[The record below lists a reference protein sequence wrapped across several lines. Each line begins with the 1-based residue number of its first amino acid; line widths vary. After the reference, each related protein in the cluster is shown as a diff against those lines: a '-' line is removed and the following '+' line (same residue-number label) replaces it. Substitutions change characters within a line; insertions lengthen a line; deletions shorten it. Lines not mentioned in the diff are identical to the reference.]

1 MDLFKGYAPAIITPM
16 NNSGTKINFEKF
28 KELIEFQIKN
38 GAKAIIFLGTTGEP
52 ATLNQKEKLEVLK
65 FAVKEVGGRVPV
77 IAGAGSNCTKIV
89 VEMVKEYEKIGVDGI
104 LSVTPY
110 YNKCTQEGL
119 VRHYE
124 KIAKATSL
132 PIILYNVPGRTGV
145 NMLPETVLKLSKI
158 ENIVGVKE
166 ASGNIEQIMQ
176 VIKLCDKDFAVY
188 SGDDALTYS
197 ILALGGKGVISV
209 LSNVVP
215 KKTVEL
221 CNRYFAGDIKGCAQ
235 LQYEMLPLIN
245 ALFSEVNP
253 IPVKAAMNAMGFCS
267 DNIRLP
273 LTVMEEKR
281 KEILLAEMRKNG
293 VNV

>member
-65 FAVKEVGGRVPV
+65 FAVKEVGGKVPV

-119 VRHYE
+119 VKHYE

-145 NMLPETVLKLSKI
+145 NMLPETVQKLSKI

-209 LSNVVP
+209 AGNVVP
-215 KKTVEL
+215 DKMNEL
-221 CNRYFAGDIKGCAQ
+221 CEAYFSGDIEKSRTIQ
-235 LQYEMLPLIN
+235 LQLHDFIKT
-245 ALFSEVNP
+245 LFIEVNP
-253 IPVKAAMNAMGFCS
+253 IPIKMALNLKGF
-267 DNIRLP
+267 NVGGLRLP
-273 LTVMEEKR
+273 LTEMQKENAKKLKEKMEKI
-281 KEILLAEMRKNG
+281 EII
-293 VNV
+293 